1 MMAAY
6 KFLGSLLLL
15 NTIKADPC
23 APPQIRLRNNTL
35 NKTIAVVLRGEAFRN
50 TGQQHVRGT
59 CGCALAWKTQR
70 RIADDHE
77 KWFAALG
84 RRGYGVDVFA
94 ATRPC
99 SDTNAT
105 YNATETLQEWYGPR
119 MKMSVEDVDDGLPF
133 AQVRN
138 RDRAIA
144 LVRDYAH
151 EHGVNYAYVFIM
163 RWDYKIDVSK
173 WRPRCVLDGTL
184 KDSRH
189 LIWRM
194 KDQDQMQLV
203 PGALAACFYKQ
214 NADRSAVLNGTRL
227 VRPSDCTWDACLE
240 HVWIRTGGLGR
251 PPKHPP
257 LVVSH
262 LWKHGECPT
271 PWAEKVVH
279 RAGPHIGK
287 GRLKDIAACERAD
300 ADQRRVD
307 HWQACRDGAPGQ
319 MQRTGLGCIRNGSVV
334 YETASSPNTTA
345 VPPFDS
351 ATHWLAK
358 KKEHWTAKVPF
369 LPGKPIPPKGVRRG
383 EEGREV
389 FV

>member
-1 MMAAY
+1 MAARRI
-6 KFLGSLLLL
+6 LLSTILIS
-15 NTIKADPC
+15 TIKANPC

-35 NKTIAVVLRGEAFRN
+35 NKTIAVVFRGEAFRN

-59 CGCALAWKTQR
+59 CGCVLAWRTQR

-84 RRGYGVDVFA
+84 RSGYEVDVFA

-99 SDTNAT
+99 SDPNAT
-105 YNATETLQEWYGPR
+105 YNATETLREWYGSK
-119 MKMSVEDVDDGLPF
+119 MKVSVEDVDDGLPF

-151 EHGVNYAYVFIM
+151 ERGVNYAYVFIM
-163 RWDYKIDVSK
+163 RWDFRIDVTK

-194 KDQDQMQLV
+194 KDQDQMQVV
-203 PGALAACFYKQ
+203 PGALADCFYKQ
-214 NADRSAVLNGTRL
+214 NHDRSAVLNGSRL
-227 VRPSDCTWDACLE
+227 VRPSDCTWDACLQR
-240 HVWIRTGGLGR
+240 VWIRTGGLGR

-257 LVVSH
+257 LVVQH
-262 LWKHGECPT
+262 LWKPGECPT

-279 RAGPHIGK
+279 RAGPHIGR
-287 GRLKDIAACERAD
+287 GRLKDIAVCERAD

-307 HWQACRDGAPGQ
+307 HWQACKDKSPGQ
-319 MQRTGLGCIRNGSVV
+319 MQRAGLGCIRDGVV
-334 YETASSPNTTA
+334 TNDTTA

-383 EEGREV
+383 EEGLEV

>member
-1 MMAAY
+1 MMAARRI
-6 KFLGSLLLL
+6 LIMLVLHAVQA
-15 NTIKADPC
+15 NPC

-84 RRGYGVDVFA
+84 RSGYGVDVFA

-105 YNATETLQEWYGPR
+105 YNATTLLQQWYGPR
-119 MKMSVEDVDDGLPF
+119 MKISVEDVDDGLPF

-138 RDRAIA
+138 RDRAIS
-144 LVRDYAH
+144 LVRDYSH
-151 EHGVNYAYVFIM
+151 QHGVNYAYVFIM
-163 RWDYKIDVSK
+163 RWDYKIDVTK

-189 LIWRM
+189 LIWRT
-194 KDQDQMQLV
+194 KDQDKMQVV

-227 VRPSDCTWDACLE
+227 VRPSDCTWDACLQ

-307 HWQACRDGAPGQ
+307 HWQACRDGQPGQ
-319 MQRTGLGCIRNGSVV
+319 MQRAGLGCIRNGSVV
-334 YETASSPNTTA
+334 YERNTTA

-358 KKEHWTAKVPF
+358 KKEHWRAKVPY
-369 LPGKPIPPKGVRRG
+369 LPGKPLPPKGVRRG

>member
-105 YNATETLQEWYGPR
+105 YNATETLQKWYGPR
-119 MKMSVEDVDDGLPF
+119 MKISVEDVDDGLPF

-189 LIWRM
+189 LIWRT
-194 KDQDQMQLV
+194 KDQDKMQVV
-203 PGALAACFYKQ
+203 PGALADCFYKQ

-227 VRPSDCTWDACLE
+227 VRPSDCTWDACLQ

-262 LWKHGECPT
+262 LWKQGECPT

-279 RAGPHIGK
+279 RAGPHVGK

-307 HWQACRDGAPGQ
+307 HWQACRDDGQPGQ
-319 MQRTGLGCIRNGSVV
+319 MQRAGLGCIRNGSVV
-334 YETASSPNTTA
+334 YERNTTA

-369 LPGKPIPPKGVRRG
+369 LPGKPIPPKGVRPR
-383 EEGREV
+383 EEGLEV